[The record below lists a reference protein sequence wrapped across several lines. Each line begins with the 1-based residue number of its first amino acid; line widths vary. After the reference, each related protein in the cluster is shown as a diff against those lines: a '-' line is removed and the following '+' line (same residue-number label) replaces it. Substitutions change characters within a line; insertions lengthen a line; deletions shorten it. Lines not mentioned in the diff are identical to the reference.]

1 LNNGTLREREKL
13 MTMPTDNQ
21 NSTAAAPAWK
31 RFLPIAV
38 ILIALIAFFAT
49 GLHQYFTLDSLKEH
63 RETLT
68 GFASDNLVLAV
79 LVMIGV
85 YAGAVSISFPG
96 ASLLSIFCGFMFG
109 PLIGGTVIVIG
120 ATIGATIIFIAGR
133 QAAGDV
139 LSKNAGQYM
148 AKLEAGFA
156 KNAFTYLLIL
166 RLIPAVPFWVLNLAA
181 AVFRV
186 PTKSYVIATFVG
198 IIPGCFVYAGVGD
211 GIGAAFDSGSEINLG
226 IIFEPRILLPLVG
239 LAVLATLPLVYQ
251 KLKGEDG
258 DTPSNPAGNQ
268 SDTNTPENGA

>member
-1 LNNGTLREREKL
+1 MEQTSQDNDATEVSTEK
-13 MTMPTDNQ
+13 PT
-21 NSTAAAPAWK
+21 WK
-31 RFLPIAV
+31 RFLPIGV
-38 ILIALIAFFAT
+38 IVIALVSFF
-49 GLHQYFTLDSLKEH
+49 LLDFHQYFSLDVLKEH

-68 GFASDNLVLAV
+68 GFAENNLILAM

-109 PLIGGTVIVIG
+109 PLIGGSVIVIG

-133 QAAGDV
+133 QAAGNM
-139 LSKNAGQYM
+139 LAKNADGYL

-181 AVFRV
+181 AAFRV
-186 PTKSYVIATFVG
+186 PTKSYIVATFIG

-226 IIFEPRILLPLVG
+226 VIFEPRILLPLVG
-239 LAVLATLPLVYQ
+239 LAFLATLPLIYKKV
-251 KLKGEDG
+251 KGEDATG
-258 DTPSNPAGNQ
+258 YNEVS
-268 SDTNTPENGA
+268 S

>member
-1 LNNGTLREREKL
+1 
-13 MTMPTDNQ
+13 MTTSPETVEE
-21 NSTAAAPAWK
+21 TKPAWK
-31 RFLPIAV
+31 RFLPIGIIV
-38 ILIALIAFFAT
+38 LALVAFFAL
-49 GLHQYFTLDSLKEH
+49 GLHKYFTLDTLKEH

-68 GFASDNLVLAV
+68 SFASDNLALAM
-79 LVMIGV
+79 LVMVGI

-109 PLIGGTVIVIG
+109 PIIGGTVIVIG

-181 AVFRV
+181 AAFRV
-186 PTKSYVIATFVG
+186 PTKSYIIATFVG

-251 KLKGEDG
+251 KIKGEDASG
-258 DTPSNPAGNQ
+258 TSESEA
-268 SDTNTPENGA
+268 SS